1 MTGAGSYWGR
11 KKERCLRKNNN
22 HVAVD
27 VFIHVFVNDTARDP
41 EKTNSL
47 NNTTN
52 YRASSFLGV
61 GRTDLNIYYLPKRL
75 VTLGVSNLFTKYVFC
90 VG

>member
-27 VFIHVFVNDTARDP
+27 VFIHVFVIDAARDP
-41 EKTNSL
+41 EKT
-47 NNTTN
+47 T
-52 YRASSFLGV
+52 R
-61 GRTDLNIYYLPKRL
+61 
-75 VTLGVSNLFTKYVFC
+75 
-90 VG
+90 